1 MIFGKLLNKPLQLV
15 FIIACLIALA
25 YPVINIFIVFPSFK
39 NLLVRDTEDIAAHI
53 ARYFSREAVSFNKL
67 KDTPEFA
74 EEAKQFEEEFKLE
87 KMKVYSET
95 GVIVYS
101 STPRDIGRINQD
113 EYFRKIVAK
122 GNIYSKLVKKNTKT
136 FEGRVV
142 DADVVETY
150 VPIMKEGR
158 FIGAVEVYYDITL
171 KNQAIVKKVFLYSI
185 IPFSLM
191 FILLIVV
198 AFVLLKA
205 EKTATELQTGEM
217 HINYLS
223 PLYLLLITTIA
234 IFSVES
240 IVMLFL
246 SVFPPFSPVVVA
258 LLDSSLLIM
267 IIAPVLYFS
276 LLRPLK
282 NHIAERRRMEEAV
295 RESEEKYRSLV
306 ESTDDSIYLVDR
318 NYKYLFINKKHLSR
332 MGLSEEQGIDK
343 SYRDFHSPEEIDGF
357 VEKVD
362 KVFEAGQ
369 PTQQEHVSRR
379 DRRYFLRTMSPVQ
392 NSEGETVGVNVI
404 SKDITE
410 IKRFEE
416 KIKVSH
422 EKLKELSRH
431 LEAVRE
437 EERTNIAREVHDELG
452 QALTALKMDASWLNK
467 KLPREQ
473 ELLIEKTKA
482 MTKTIGDIIQTVKKI
497 SSKLRPSVLDHFGL
511 AAAIE
516 GEAIELKER
525 TGIDCKVTVEPDD
538 IRLDKKCSTA
548 IFRIFQEALTN
559 VTRHAEAT
567 TVKVGL
573 KQDSDS
579 VTLTVNDNGKG
590 ITEEQ
595 FSKPES
601 FGLLGIRERVDSLRG
616 TVKIS
621 GTPGKGTRVKVVI
634 PLDSKEKGNAE
645 NTYSR

>member
-1 MIFGKLLNKPLQLV
+1 MIFRKLLSKPLQFV

-39 NLLVRDTEDIAAHI
+39 NVLVKDAEDIAGQI
-53 ARYFSREAVSFNKL
+53 ARHFSREAVSFNNL
-67 KDTPEFA
+67 KDTPDFA
-74 EEAKQFEEEFKLE
+74 EEAKRFEEEFKLE
-87 KMKVYSET
+87 QMKVYSET

-101 STPRDIGRINQD
+101 STPGEIGKINQD
-113 EYFRKIVAK
+113 EYFREIVAK
-122 GNIYSKLVKKNTKT
+122 GNNYSKLVKKDSKT
-136 FEGRVV
+136 FEGRIV

-150 VPIMKEGR
+150 VPVIEEGR
-158 FIGAVEVYYDITL
+158 FVGAVEVYYDITL
-171 KNQAIVKKVFLYSI
+171 KNQAIVKKVFLYSV

-191 FILLIVV
+191 FILLVV
-198 AFVLLKA
+198 
-205 EKTATELQTGEM
+205 
-217 HINYLS
+217 
-223 PLYLLLITTIA
+223 
-234 IFSVES
+234 FSVES

-246 SVFPPFSPVVVA
+246 SVFPPISPVGVA

-282 NHIAERRRMEEAV
+282 NHIAERRRMEEVV

-306 ESTDDSIYLVDR
+306 ETTDDSIYLVDR
-318 NYKYLFINKKHLSR
+318 HYKYLFINKKHLSR

-343 SYRDFHSPEEIDGF
+343 SYHDFHSPEEIDGF

-369 PTQQEHVSRR
+369 PIQQEHVSRR
-379 DRRYFLRTMSPVQ
+379 DRRYFLRTMSPVKD
-392 NSEGETVGVNVI
+392 SEGETVAVNVI

-416 KIKVSH
+416 KIKASH

-437 EERTNIAREVHDELG
+437 AERTNIAREVHDELG

-467 KLPREQ
+467 KLPRDK
-473 ELLIEKTKA
+473 ELLIEKTKT

-497 SSKLRPSVLDHFGL
+497 SSRLRPSVLDHFGL

-516 GEAIELKER
+516 QEAIELKER
-525 TGIDCKVTVEPDD
+525 TGIDCKVTVEPED
-538 IRLDKKCSTA
+538 ISLDKECSTA

-559 VTRHAEAT
+559 VTRHAKAT
-567 TVKVGL
+567 TVKVSL
-573 KQDSDS
+573 KLDSDS
-579 VTLTVNDNGKG
+579 VSLTVNDNGKG

-595 FSKPES
+595 LSKPES
-601 FGLLGIRERVDSLRG
+601 FGLLGIQERVDSLRG
-616 TVKIS
+616 KVKIS

-634 PLDSKEKGNAE
+634 PLNGKEKENAE
-645 NTYSR
+645 NTHSR

>member
-1 MIFGKLLNKPLQLV
+1 MIIGKLLNKPLQFV

-25 YPVINIFIVFPSFK
+25 YPAINIFIVFPSFK
-39 NLLVRDTEDIAAHI
+39 NLLVRDAEDIAGQI
-53 ARYFSREAVSFNKL
+53 ARHFSREAVSFNNL
-67 KDTPEFA
+67 KDTPDFA
-74 EEAKQFEEEFKLE
+74 EEAKRFEEEYKLE
-87 KMKVYSET
+87 QMKVYSET

-101 STPRDIGRINQD
+101 STPGEIGKINQD
-113 EYFRKIVAK
+113 AYFREIVAK
-122 GNIYSKLVKKNTKT
+122 GNNYSKLVKKDSKT

-142 DADVVETY
+142 DADVVEAY
-150 VPIMKEGR
+150 VPVIEEGR
-158 FIGAVEVYYDITL
+158 FVGAVEVYYDITL

-198 AFVLLKA
+198 AVVLLKA
-205 EKTATELQTGEM
+205 EKTAVELQTGEM
-217 HINYLS
+217 YINYLS

-246 SVFPPFSPVVVA
+246 SVFPPISPVGVA

-282 NHIAERRRMEEAV
+282 KHIAERRRMEEVV
-295 RESEEKYRSLV
+295 RRSEEKYRSLV

-318 NYKYLFINKKHLSR
+318 NYKYLFINRKHLSR
-332 MGLSEEQGIDK
+332 MGLSEEEGIDR
-343 SYRDFHSPEEIDGF
+343 SYHDLHSPEEIDSF

-362 KVFEAGQ
+362 KVFEMGQ
-369 PTQQEHVSRR
+369 AVQQEHISQR
-379 DRRYFLRTMSPVQ
+379 DRRYFLRTMSPLKG
-392 NSEGETVGVNVI
+392 SEDETVAVNVI

-410 IKRFEE
+410 IKRFE
-416 KIKVSH
+416 

-467 KLPREQ
+467 KLPRGE

-482 MTKTIGDIIQTVKKI
+482 MTKTIGNIIQSVKKI

-525 TGIDCKVTVEPDD
+525 TGIDCKVTVEPED
-538 IRLDKKCSTA
+538 IRLDKEHSTA

-559 VTRHAEAT
+559 ITRHAEAT
-567 TVKVGL
+567 TVNVSL
-573 KQDSDS
+573 ELDSNR
-579 VTLTVNDNGKG
+579 VTLTVKDNGKG
-590 ITEEQ
+590 ITEDQ
-595 FSKPES
+595 LSKPES
-601 FGLLGIRERVDSLRG
+601 FGLMGIQERADSLRG
-616 TVKIS
+616 KVKIS
-621 GTPGKGTRVKVVI
+621 GTPGKGTQVKVVI
-634 PLDSKEKGNAE
+634 PLDGKEKGNAE
-645 NTYSR
+645 NTHSR

>member
-1 MIFGKLLNKPLQLV
+1 MIFRKLLSKPLQLV

-39 NLLVRDTEDIAAHI
+39 NVLVKDAEDIAGQI
-53 ARYFSREAVSFNKL
+53 ARHFSREAVSFNNL
-67 KDTPEFA
+67 KDTPDFA
-74 EEAKQFEEEFKLE
+74 EEAKRFEEEFKLE
-87 KMKVYSET
+87 QMKVYSET

-101 STPRDIGRINQD
+101 STPGEIGKINQD
-113 EYFRKIVAK
+113 EYFREIVAK
-122 GNIYSKLVKKNTKT
+122 GNTYSKLVKKDSKT
-136 FEGRVV
+136 FEGRIV

-150 VPIMKEGR
+150 VPVIEEGM
-158 FIGAVEVYYDITL
+158 FVGAVEVYYDITL
-171 KNQAIVKKVFLYSI
+171 KNQAIVKKVLLYSI

-205 EKTATELQTGEM
+205 EKAAIELHSGEM
-217 HINYLS
+217 YINYLS

-246 SVFPPFSPVVVA
+246 SVFPPISPVGVA

-282 NHIAERRRMEEAV
+282 NHVAERRRMEEVV

-332 MGLSEEQGIDK
+332 MGLSEEQVINS

-379 DRRYFLRTMSPVQ
+379 DRRYFLRTMSPVK

-410 IKRFEE
+410 MKSFEE

-437 EERTNIAREVHDELG
+437 KERTNIAREVHDELG

-467 KLPREQ
+467 KLPRDE
-473 ELLIEKTKA
+473 ELLIEKTKS
-482 MTKTIGDIIQTVKKI
+482 MTKTIGDIIQTVKQI

-516 GEAIELKER
+516 QEAIELKER
-525 TGIDCKVTVEPDD
+525 TGIDCKVTVKPED
-538 IRLDKKCSTA
+538 ISLDKECSTA
-548 IFRIFQEALTN
+548 IFRIFQEAITN

-567 TVKVGL
+567 TVKVSL
-573 KQDSDS
+573 KLDSDS
-579 VTLTVNDNGKG
+579 VILTVNDNGKG

-601 FGLLGIRERVDSLRG
+601 FGLLGMRERVDSLRG
-616 TVKIS
+616 KVKIS
-621 GTPGKGTRVKVVI
+621 STPGKGTKVLVVI
-634 PLDSKEKGNAE
+634 PLDGKEKENAE
-645 NTYSR
+645 NTHSR